1 METIYLEAR
10 HSTCDGY
17 YEPIYDKVIV
27 EENEPIKYYYRR
39 LGDSEWKID
48 ETSGN
53 ADKNLHYI
61 LAATK
66 PALLE
71 NGWIFRVMSPLEAL
85 VIFGKENEIL

>member
-17 YEPIYDKVIV
+17 YKPIYDKVIV
-27 EENEPIKYYYRR
+27 EEGKPIKYYYRR
-39 LGDSEWKID
+39 LGDSEWKIN

-53 ADKNLHYI
+53 ADIDKILHYV
-61 LAATK
+61 LASPE

-71 NGWIFRVMSPLEAL
+71 NGWISRVMSPLEAL
-85 VIFGKENEIL
+85 VVFGKKEE